1 MEKEKY
7 GVLMV
12 DVSQSPQE
20 MDDDTTKALKKIVEV
35 YPEMAG
41 HIYASSSRIGGK
53 YYRIAEVIKAFDYAD
68 ILFCN
73 TCGDEIDHLYRFVR
87 AIAKNAGL
95 KIIPVKDIKVGS
107 NEQKEED

>member
-12 DVSQSPQE
+12 DVSNSSEE
-20 MDDDTTKALKKIVEV
+20 MWDDIIKASRKITAA
-35 YPEMAG
+35 YPEMSG
-41 HIYASSSRIGGK
+41 HLFTIPTHIEGK
-53 YYRIAEVIKAFDYAD
+53 YARIAEVIKAFDYTD

-87 AIAKNAGL
+87 AIAHNAGL
-95 KIIPVKDIKVGS
+95 EIVKVRDIGVGPE
-107 NEQKEED
+107 EQKEEG